1 MQRLTPWLLLA
12 LVAAARIHQQMAVMP
27 PYAGLDEIY
36 HVARLAFVREE
47 DRQPSMTEPSVPAY
61 LQASLNGAEDS
72 LPVFGELRE
81 RWPDVVAAR
90 KDLLPAAPTIVKP
103 YFAAN
108 YEAQHPSLYYW
119 IAANLPRIGSP
130 LRELQ
135 IWRGF
140 SAVCAFL
147 TVLVAGAIG
156 YHVAGHWGL
165 LAAGLLSVMPTWLT
179 LTVRASNDALACLLL
194 AAAVYATL
202 REKVAAEAIL
212 WAAAFAVKLYTW
224 PVAIVLPILWR
235 VQRAR
240 PARWLTVVGMG
251 TIAVVATVYELA
263 SRTNNPLGLFFFDP
277 APSEV
282 TTALDY
288 GLMLRIFIA
297 TFAWTSAQHF
307 NALRPLAIA
316 IYLLPVLVLLVVT
329 WIRSRKENATWFWVC
344 AAAVVAFAGA
354 QVVNVLA
361 YARTAVNGLP
371 AGGKEGWYWYSL
383 APLGVGIA
391 LALALRYM
399 PRAAAVALVVWM
411 LSWDVMIQEGAQLQD
426 FAGLTR
432 ATQGDA
438 FIRWGPRRFVLPHQL
453 RLERMSVG
461 PGVGLI
467 EADRVAQIA
476 ALMGLLGFAVREK
489 RRRLDAATES
499 AS

>member
-1 MQRLTPWLLLA
+1 MRRLTPWLLLA
-12 LVAAARIHQQMAVMP
+12 LVAAARIHLQMAAMP

-61 LQASLNGAEDS
+61 LQASLNGAEES

-90 KDLLPAAPTIVKP
+90 QHLLPAAPSIVKP

-119 IAANLPRIGSP
+119 VAYWVGASLPRIGSP

-147 TVLVAGAIG
+147 TVMVVGAIG
-156 YHVAGHWGL
+156 YHIAGNWGL
-165 LAAGLLSVMPTWLT
+165 LAAGLLTVLPTWLT
-179 LTVRASNDALACLLL
+179 LTVRVSNDALACLLL

-202 REKVAAEAIL
+202 RAKTGAEAIL

-224 PVAIVLPILWR
+224 PVAIILPILWR

-240 PARWLTVVGMG
+240 PERWIAVVVMG
-251 TIAVVATVYELA
+251 TISVVATVLTLA
-263 SRTNNPLGLFFFDP
+263 SRTNNPLGLFTFDP
-277 APSEV
+277 APSGV
-282 TTALDY
+282 STALDY

-316 IYLLPVLVLLVVT
+316 IYLLPVVVLLAAT
-329 WIRSRKENATWFWVC
+329 WIRSRKQNAKWFWVC
-344 AAAVVAFAGA
+344 VAAIAAFAGA
-354 QVVNVLA
+354 QVVNILA

-383 APLGVGIA
+383 APLGIGIA
-391 LALALRYM
+391 LTLALRHM
-399 PRAAAVALVVWM
+399 PRAAAIALVVWM

-438 FIRWGPRRFVLPHQL
+438 LIRWGPRRFVLPHQL
-453 RLERMSVG
+453 NLERMSVG
-461 PGVGLI
+461 PGVGLL
-467 EADRVAQIA
+467 EADRIAHIA
-476 ALMGLLGFAVREK
+476 ALMGLLGFALRRDPEK
-489 RRRLDAATES
+489 QEHPV
-499 AS
+499 